1 MEINTNMHLNITNVK
16 RSFGMSN
23 TRPAS
28 DCFFLYTSVL
38 FSVSCFFYQIWWP
51 QFSWLYIQ
59 GSVYS
64 TAISYCRYLG
74 LDSHWESSPNLHYV
88 SSLLINPI
96 CPSNKKSIVASVIC
110 AVPNS

>member
-1 MEINTNMHLNITNVK
+1 MLSDHLGCTIRAQQVIV
-16 RSFGMSN
+16 SF
-23 TRPAS
+23 
-28 DCFFLYTSVL
+28 FILVYYFQYLV
-38 FSVSCFFYQIWWP
+38 FYQTWWP

-59 GSVYS
+59 GSVYG
-64 TAISYCRYLG
+64 TVISYCKYLG
-74 LDSHWESSPNLHYV
+74 LDSHWESSPNLLYV